1 MSGGWRN
8 RFVQVAL
15 LGVIAL
21 GAAVS
26 CSALEVEVPA
36 GASDAPSPPGVP
48 DTAQNN
54 VSDYPVL
61 QRLGRWNGSEFVSV
75 GAGTIRTGTV
85 IAMSHGWSPGFADT
99 YQQLQAASPQLVT
112 FWNPGF
118 VEPDSNE
125 TLGARFENLAGALQA
140 AAPDATIVMF
150 SWVDQSATGPDPI
163 DAAVG
168 ERATEVNGHRM
179 ATALD
184 EALAA
189 GFSDAGGEVHLIG
202 HSFGANVATTAALAL
217 SSQPRQLTLFD
228 SPEGDGPL
236 FGGAA
241 NNLQYKLTRL
251 PIGRGEGQ
259 VFVDNYISLVGQP
272 YGGLPGLGGVV
283 DVRLDPPD
291 GSTSAERHEFPIGW
305 YAQSASTSGS
315 TVGYRWSPLAGGVV
329 SEVGAT
335 YQQAAIDTPL
345 TLNET
350 AGPPPAGVN
359 GLVAYTTESV
369 LLPGGDARQQP
380 GGEIELSG
388 NGVTTSNVTFTTD
401 EDSLWLTFD
410 AVLTGSGGDTLSL
423 FIDGR
428 QRWVDAA
435 PDAGVRRGGT
445 FVVLYDLDPGTHTLS
460 AVLGGPQ
467 PSVPPGAS
475 SFVQVSGLEMVSAAD
490 IVRNADPDESR
501 DVVIWVL
508 VVALVVIVAVALAV
522 VWVLVALVRR
532 IRRRRVTPAA

>member
-1 MSGGWRN
+1 MRRRRGTHTLRG
-8 RFVQVAL
+8 AL
-15 LGVIAL
+15 LSVL
-21 GAAVS
+21 VLSVVVS

-36 GASDAPSPPGVP
+36 GASDAPSPVGVP
-48 DTAQNN
+48 DAPQNN

-61 QRLGRWNGSEFVSV
+61 QRLGQWNGSTFEPVGPGSV
-75 GAGTIRTGTV
+75 RGGTV
-85 IAMSHGWSPGFADT
+85 IVMSHGWSPGYAET
-99 YQQLQAASPQLVT
+99 YQQLQASSPQLVT

-118 VEPDSNE
+118 VEPDTNE
-125 TLGARFENLAGALQA
+125 TLGSRFETLAGALQT
-140 AAPDATIVMF
+140 AAPDATVLMF
-150 SWVDQSATGPDPI
+150 SWVDQSATGPEAL

-179 ATALD
+179 ATAVD

-189 GFSDAGGEVHLIG
+189 GFADAGGQVHLIG

-217 SSQPRQLTLFD
+217 STQPRQLTLFD
-228 SPEGDGPL
+228 SPEGNGPL

-241 NNLQYKLTRL
+241 NNLRYKLTRL

-283 DVRLDPPD
+283 DVRLEPPD
-291 GSTSAERHEFPIGW
+291 GSTSADRHEFPIGW

-315 TVGYRWSPLAGGVV
+315 AVGYRWSPLAGGAV
-329 SEVGAT
+329 SDVGAS

-345 TLNET
+345 TLTELT
-350 AGPPPAGVN
+350 GPPPADVVGT
-359 GLVAYTTESV
+359 VAYGTEP
-369 LLPGGDARQQP
+369 LLVPGGDARQQP

-388 NGVTTSNVTFTTD
+388 NGATTANVTFTTD
-401 EDSLWLTFD
+401 DDSLWLTFD
-410 AVLTGSGGDTLSL
+410 AVLAGSGGDTLSL
-423 FIDGR
+423 FVDGR

-435 PDAGVRRGGT
+435 PDAGVRRAGT

-460 AVLGGPQ
+460 AVLGGAQ
-467 PSVPPGAS
+467 PSLPPGES
-475 SFVQVSGLEMVSAAD
+475 SFVQLSALEIVTAAD

-508 VVALVVIVAVALAV
+508 VVAVVALVAVALLV
-522 VWVLVALVRR
+522 VWGLVTLARR
-532 IRRRRVTPAA
+532 VRRRRAN